1 MAYYVW
7 NFIIGM
13 LVYGTILDY
22 PTHLNASKSKGT
34 KGWNNSGNVA
44 SLIHVLLVL
53 DYHKHTVMEQV
64 KGLSSRN
71 NAYYGFDKPLT
82 ISHQLFSC
90 DPCGSC

>member
-1 MAYYVW
+1 MAYYAW

-13 LVYGTILDY
+13 LLCSTIY

-71 NAYYGFDKPLT
+71 NTYYRFDNPLT
-82 ISHQLFSC
+82 ISRQLFSC
-90 DPCGSC
+90 DPCGSR